1 MKSVLKLIK
10 RFIGILLLSGFLLLV
25 FNFLLVIII
34 GKNSTPGGS
43 PWSTANEVAEAL
55 NQTENGYALSDSM
68 AQQLQEKDVW
78 AILIDNST
86 GRVVW
91 HTDNLPS
98 EIPVQYS
105 IADAAKLSRSYV
117 KDYPTFTSAYNDNLV
132 VLGFPKTSYWKAIY
146 NNWDY
151 YLIANLPKT
160 ILLVILGNVVL
171 VFLIYMIVNTKLFK
185 SVGPILKGIEALPT
199 EHNVHVMEKGT
210 LSEIAQYI
218 NKTSEIL
225 QTKNYELKQK
235 ETARANWIAGVSH
248 DIRTPLSMVM
258 GYAGQLE
265 GDPVLPDEAREK
277 AAVICSQSMRMK
289 NLINDLNLASKLE
302 YNMQPIHAK
311 PFNAVSTVRQV
322 IVDFINSDI
331 QNKYPVEWNT
341 DDNLTSCCINGDAA
355 LIKRTVMNLIQ
366 NAQLHNPK
374 GCTIFVEVKKLN
386 SRCVICVDDNGT
398 GVDDRQL
405 EKIKNAPHYMVCDNH
420 ALQQQHGLGLLI
432 IQQIVAAHMGTA
444 AFAHSPHGGFS
455 VAISIPVSE

>member
-10 RFIGILLLSGFLLLV
+10 RFVGILLLGGFLILV
-25 FNFLLVIII
+25 FNILLVIII
-34 GKNSTPGGS
+34 GKNSAAGGS
-43 PWSTANEVAEAL
+43 PWSTANEVAAAL

-68 AQQLQEKDVW
+68 ARQLQEKDVW

-105 IADAAKLSRSYV
+105 IADAAKLSRGYV
-117 KDYPTFTSAYNDNLV
+117 KDFPTFTSAYNDNLV
-132 VLGFPKTSYWKAIY
+132 VLGFPKTSYWKSIY

-171 VFLIYMIVNTKLFK
+171 IFLIYMITNTKLLK

-199 EHNVHVMEKGT
+199 EHNVHVKEKGT

-248 DIRTPLSMVM
+248 DIRTPLSMMM

-265 GDPVLPDEAREK
+265 NDPALSEEAREK

-302 YNMQPIHAK
+302 YNMPPIHTE
-311 PFNAVSTVRQV
+311 PFNVISAVRQV
-322 IVDFINSDI
+322 VADFINSDI
-331 QNKYPVEWNT
+331 QNHYPVEWNT
-341 DDNLTSCCINGDAA
+341 NENLTSCCINGDAA
-355 LIKRTVMNLIQ
+355 LVKRAAMNLLQ
-366 NAQLHNPK
+366 NAQRHNPK
-374 GCTIFVEVKKLN
+374 GCTIFVEVKKQN
-386 SRCVICVDDNGT
+386 NRCLICVDDNGK
-398 GVDDRQL
+398 GVDNEQL
-405 EKIKNAPHYMVCDNH
+405 ERIRNAPHYMVCDNH
-420 ALQQQHGLGLLI
+420 ALEQQHGLGLLI
-432 IQQIVAAHMGTA
+432 VKQIAAAHKGTVE
-444 AFAHSPHGGFS
+444 FAHSLYGGFY
-455 VAISIPVSE
+455 VAISLPAAE